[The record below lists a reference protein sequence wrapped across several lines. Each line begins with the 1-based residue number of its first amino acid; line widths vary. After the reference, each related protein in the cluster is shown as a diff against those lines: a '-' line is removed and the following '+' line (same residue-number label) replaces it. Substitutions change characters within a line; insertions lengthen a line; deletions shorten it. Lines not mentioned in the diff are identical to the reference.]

1 MFRIDYNHTAA
12 QKYADDML
20 DKVDDI
26 IKDVLQPGFC
36 IKKKIKN
43 QQYDIVVEPHGFT
56 KNFLN
61 DYRNNT
67 GLRNL
72 LQGDFN
78 YLRTIVERVRL
89 DSPENFVKLGKRKY
103 DRCYAGK
110 PQFEDFHTIMSYI
123 FVENGY
129 EKSKFVDKETVVD
142 SVGLKVCP
150 YCGQSY
156 IGSVRYPRSNGKIH
170 VAKAQIDHF
179 FPKGQYPFL
188 ALSYANFVG
197 QSWKNENDVTL

>member
-36 IKKKIKN
+36 IQKKIKN

-56 KNFLN
+56 KNFLD
-61 DYRNNT
+61 DYRKNT
-67 GLRNL
+67 DLRNL

-89 DSPENFVKLGKRKY
+89 DAPENFVK
-103 DRCYAGK
+103 
-110 PQFEDFHTIMSYI
+110 
-123 FVENGY
+123 
-129 EKSKFVDKETVVD
+129 
-142 SVGLKVCP
+142 
-150 YCGQSY
+150 
-156 IGSVRYPRSNGKIH
+156 
-170 VAKAQIDHF
+170 
-179 FPKGQYPFL
+179 
-188 ALSYANFVG
+188 
-197 QSWKNENDVTL
+197 